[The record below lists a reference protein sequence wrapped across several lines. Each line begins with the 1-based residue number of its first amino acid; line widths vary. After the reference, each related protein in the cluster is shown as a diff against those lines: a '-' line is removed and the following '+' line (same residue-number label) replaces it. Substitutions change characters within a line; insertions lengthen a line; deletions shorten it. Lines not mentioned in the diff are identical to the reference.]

1 MSRKN
6 RNARH
11 QATRPLKAFQLS
23 MPIPQP
29 FSRPTAL
36 RMLDDHCGFE
46 FTALSSTMLETDTS
60 YQRRIDDMRVE
71 RIVEN
76 YDPRLVNPVKVSF
89 RDGHYYVFDG
99 AHTLAAL
106 KQIHKFDN
114 FMVDCLLFQGLTYE
128 DEAYLFAL
136 QRGESKEVAMAARLK
151 ALLKSN
157 DENAADLRRR
167 TEEAG
172 FQLSTSR
179 SSAKGR
185 ISCIG
190 KLWKIYSNSPDLYS
204 DTLSILM
211 EAWRGEPWSLTANI
225 IGGLALFL
233 LVYGEGMN
241 RSRLLKQIS
250 GVDLATLNRLKD
262 DNSRNKDYTYA
273 FAFFKLYNKIG
284 GKGALMPYGLYDYKK

>member
-6 RNARH
+6 RNARR
-11 QATRPLKAFQLS
+11 QANKPLNAYQLS

-29 FSRPTAL
+29 VSHPTTL

-46 FTALSSTMLETDTS
+46 FATLSSTMLETDTS
-60 YQRRIDDMRVE
+60 YQRRIDDKRVE

-76 YDPRLVNPVKVSF
+76 FDSRLVNPVKVSF

-106 KQIHKFDN
+106 KQVHKFDN
-114 FMVDCLLFQGLTYE
+114 FMVDCMLFQGLNYE

-157 DENAADLRRR
+157 DESAADLRRR

-172 FQLSTSR
+172 FQLMTSR

-190 KLWKIYSNSPDLYS
+190 KLWKIYNNSPELYS
-204 DTLSILM
+204 DTLSILR

-225 IGGLALFL
+225 IGGVAMFVQ
-233 LVYGEGMN
+233 VYAGEMN
-241 RSRLLKQIS
+241 RGRLLKQLS

-262 DNSRNKDYTYA
+262 DNSKNKDYTYA
-273 FAFFKLYNKIG
+273 FAIFKLYNKIG
-284 GKGALMPYGLYDYKK
+284 GKGALMPYGLYDFKS